1 MRSLRWRIIGGAMA
15 AFAILL
21 VLLLALSAAA
31 GYARI
36 ERSADEII
44 DRLNSDQPP
53 HRVSIPPSHFFGYR
67 LDMRRNEPAW
77 CIVTFNES
85 GEQVDRDS
93 SRLFDEDETILDGYI
108 EAALF
113 AGNGEG
119 KVGSWKYR
127 FFHGDGET
135 RLILLDNSAQ
145 LRSLLLALEVA
156 AALSAV
162 SLAAL
167 FLILLPVSARVVRS
181 HSEYLEKQKR
191 FITDAGHEI
200 KTPVAIITSN
210 LDAMELLQGE
220 NKWSRNIRAQSER
233 LGELIARLLAMAR
246 MDERAVAAKREPLA
260 LDALVQQELDA
271 YDELLQ
277 THQLTVNASLDEG
290 ATLRGDRESL
300 VQLLHILLD
309 NAAQYAQS
317 GTVLA
322 VRLQRKSTRLFLEM
336 INSVEALPPLSPDA
350 LFDRFTRGDLA
361 RTQGASSAA
370 GHYGVGLSAARAI
383 AELHRGRLT
392 AAYPDAHHV
401 RFVAELPRR

>member
-21 VLLLALSAAA
+21 ALLLTIGTAA
-31 GYARI
+31 GCARI
-36 ERSADEII
+36 ERSADEILE
-44 DRLNSDQPP
+44 RLSSDQPP
-53 HRVSIPPSHFFGYR
+53 HRVNAPSSRFFGYR
-67 LDMRRNEPAW
+67 LDLRRNEPAW

-85 GEQVDRDS
+85 GERTAQDA
-93 SRLFDEDETILDGYI
+93 SRLFDEDTAMLDAYI
-108 EAALF
+108 DAALS
-113 AGNGEG
+113 ADKDEG
-119 KVGSWKYR
+119 KVGSCKYR
-127 FFHGDGET
+127 FFPGDGET

-145 LRSLLLALEVA
+145 LRGLLLALEVA
-156 AALSAV
+156 AVLSAV

-210 LDAMELLQGE
+210 LDAMELIQGE

-277 THQLTVNASLDEG
+277 TYRLTVHASLDKG

-317 GTVLA
+317 DTALV
-322 VRLQRKSTRLFLEM
+322 VRLQRKSTRLLLEM
-336 INSVEALPPLSPDA
+336 TNSVEALPPLSPDA
-350 LFDRFTRGDLA
+350 LFDRFTRGDPA

-383 AELHRGRLT
+383 AELHRGRLI

-401 RFVAELPRR
+401 RFLVELPRR